1 MLLGLSGAINQQLR
15 PLRIDLADMYGVF
28 VEVKRLQVD
37 HSVSDITFPILP
49 HQTDLAFLQEEI
61 SATLNQALEELQDKT
76 ATGMTV
82 LISAKFPKNT
92 WVKYKKGERPSYDA
106 DSKLQIHMEYEYKLK
121 GIIGMVLPRWKQLLR
136 VKCGMKTFPMIGAT
150 KKAQKNKMKKYINLC
165 NIHIAAMEAL
175 SGIELKGIKH
185 IRLGKDPTNAIH
197 HKQRQMGVSDGG
209 ANRGRVV

>member
-82 LISAKFPKNT
+82 LISAKFP
-92 WVKYKKGERPSYDA
+92 
-106 DSKLQIHMEYEYKLK
+106 
-121 GIIGMVLPRWKQLLR
+121 
-136 VKCGMKTFPMIGAT
+136 
-150 KKAQKNKMKKYINLC
+150 QK
-165 NIHIAAMEAL
+165 H
-175 SGIELKGIKH
+175 
-185 IRLGKDPTNAIH
+185 LGKV
-197 HKQRQMGVSDGG
+197 QE
-209 ANRGRVV
+209 GRETFI